1 MNYDIPTSFQLG
13 GHRWRVKVQK
23 CSEVYGQCDFDKHVL
38 LIASHVD
45 GTETSPEQRY
55 TTFLHEFVH
64 AALHTLGMDDSEQ
77 LAAGLEQMFF
87 QLNKT
92 ARFKK
97 K

>member
-1 MNYDIPTSFQLG
+1 MKYEIPTSFQLG
-13 GHRWRVKVQK
+13 GHRWRVKVLR
-23 CSEVYGQCDFDKHVL
+23 CSGVYGQCDFDKHVL
-38 LIASHVD
+38 MIASHVD
-45 GTETSPEQRY
+45 GVETSEEQRY
-55 TTFLHEFVH
+55 ATFLHEFIH

-77 LAAGLEQMFF
+77 LAAGLEQMMF